1 MTTQNQEIGW
11 SNESKLLRQ
20 FLKQL
25 QRILNMLIPEAPR
38 DGKTYGRKDGEWVE
52 II

>member
-1 MTTQNQEIGW
+1 MTNQEIGW
-11 SNESKLLRQ
+11 SNSSKLLQQ

-25 QRILNMLIPEAPR
+25 QRILVLLIPEAPK
-38 DGKTYGRKDGEWVE
+38 DGKVYGRKDGEWVE

>member
-1 MTTQNQEIGW
+1 MAQDQQIGW

-25 QRILNMLIPEAPR
+25 QRILTLLIPEAPK
-38 DGKTYGRKDGEWVE
+38 DGKIYGRKDGEWVE